1 MSRAAAGLPL
11 LTLAAAALLAAG
23 CGGDETQSKT
33 AWVEQADDICAA
45 ADQDLNQAVEDQFG
59 GNTPPDDAEQ
69 EQFVTDEVIP
79 SLQSQH
85 DEIADLSAPEGA
97 EEQADALLAALQSGI
112 DALEA
117 DPASIQAAGAD
128 APLAKANQ
136 LADKLGLTDCG
147 G

>member
-1 MSRAAAGLPL
+1 VGRAAGVAL
-11 LTLAAAALLAAG
+11 LTLTATALLAAG
-23 CGGDETQSKT
+23 CGGGDETQST
-33 AWVEQADDICAA
+33 EAWIEQADGICATA
-45 ADQDLNQAVEDQFG
+45 EEDLNQAVEDQFG
-59 GNTPPDDAEQ
+59 GNAPPDDAEQ

-79 SLQSQH
+79 SLQGQH

-97 EEQADALLAALQSGI
+97 EEQVDALLAALQSGI

-128 APLAKANQ
+128 APLAEANQ
-136 LADKLGLTDCG
+136 KADELGLTDCG

>member
-1 MSRAAAGLPL
+1 MATRRRARRRGSSRPTTSARQP
-11 LTLAAAALLAAG
+11 TRISIRRSR
-23 CGGDETQSKT
+23 TSS
-33 AWVEQADDICAA
+33 AD
-45 ADQDLNQAVEDQFG
+45 
-59 GNTPPDDAEQ
+59 TPPDDAEQ